1 MALRGTIIKG
11 CRFSCSVLLP
21 ADADFIAFKQQVE
34 GEPEMLPS
42 AEVQLDAKEQERK
55 AALVAGKAPFSC
67 NCWYCISVD
76 NNLVARCV
84 ACATHLLFYI
94 RPLPC
99 RWICSAILQC
109 RAVQSVPVLCL
120 CFVSGHLYPI
130 WLKLAVHSAQ
140 ALCTWCLINSQHS

>member
-76 NNLVARCV
+76 NNLAVLHTAFAMLIDLLCNSPIPS
-84 ACATHLLFYI
+84 CAEHTCAVLLFCF
-94 RPLPC
+94 RAPLANMAQA
-99 RWICSAILQC
+99 CSA
-109 RAVQSVPVLCL
+109 
-120 CFVSGHLYPI
+120 
-130 WLKLAVHSAQ
+130 
-140 ALCTWCLINSQHS
+140 